1 MPWHLSLRFLH
12 YYPLLPD
19 LLRVGSKMSFLDKIS
34 LRKINSLVAL
44 IIILLLLC
52 HALESLLYLTGIS
65 PYSPSMQVTGR
76 RLFLWVMLHMIIS
89 LYLFLKDKHNNR
101 KFKKYDH
108 IRNDTR
114 RQAISGIAIVILV
127 ILHVVTYSIS
137 PVNVLNNYM
146 IYIHFIIDNLLFCS
160 LLIHLTISIPRLM
173 VSFGFLTEESSYEKF
188 SHRIS
193 VAFKIIF
200 VILLLSEVLYYFL

>member
-1 MPWHLSLRFLH
+1 
-12 YYPLLPD
+12 
-19 LLRVGSKMSFLDKIS
+19 MSFLDKIS

-65 PYSPSMQVTGR
+65 PYSPNMQVTGR

-89 LYLFLKDKHNNR
+89 LYLFIKDKYENR
-101 KFKKYDH
+101 KFKKYNN

-114 RQAISGIAIVILV
+114 KQAVSGIAIVVLV
-127 ILHVVTYSIS
+127 ILHVVTYSVS

-146 IYIHFIIDNLLFCS
+146 TCVHFVIDNLLFCS

-188 SHRIS
+188 TRGIS
-193 VAFKIIF
+193 IAFRIIF
-200 VILLLSEVLYYFL
+200 ILLLISEVLHYLL